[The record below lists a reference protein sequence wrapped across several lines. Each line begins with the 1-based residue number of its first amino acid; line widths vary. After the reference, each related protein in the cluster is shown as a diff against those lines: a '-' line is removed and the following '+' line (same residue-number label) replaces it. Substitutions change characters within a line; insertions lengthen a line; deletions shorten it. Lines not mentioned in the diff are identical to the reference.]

1 MVDLQCGENED
12 GTSWA
17 KAVLYVPDAAGDG
30 LMEAG
35 CTEPKEDLCGS
46 WILERDGITY
56 IVNVIYGASDRE
68 TVKLTP
74 RRPSV
79 SKSSRVPLKALL
91 LF

>member
-30 LMEAG
+30 LTEAG
-35 CTEPKEDLCGS
+35 CTESKEHLCGS
-46 WILERDGITY
+46 WVLERDEITY
-56 IVNVIYGASDRE
+56 TVNVIYGVRDRE
-68 TVKLTP
+68 TIKLVP

-79 SKSSRVPLKALL
+79 CQSSREASKVPL